1 MSKKA
6 LSKNQFIYHSLWTL
20 KILITQCVIKHSVLL
35 LIYYV
40 FYMLFI

>member
-1 MSKKA
+1 MSKNA
-6 LSKNQFIYHSLWTL
+6 LSKRQFIYHSLWTL
-20 KILITQCVIKHSVLL
+20 KILITVCHGVLL